1 MKKEMPREMRA
12 PLGNE
17 RGSLVAPARTPASHN
32 PKMKSNS
39 PTIKGALRNNGKNK
53 QRNAARKARNH

>member
-1 MKKEMPREMRA
+1 
-12 PLGNE
+12 
-17 RGSLVAPARTPASHN
+17 
-32 PKMKSNS
+32 MKSNS